1 METFYL
7 SIAKKIIKVSSL
19 HEAVKTYCQDFLVER
34 CPEDYA
40 LEISQD
46 DIEYERGLNEYPFT
60 DDVLEITALHRKIAE
75 TLYRDDIIAFHGSAI
90 KYQGNAYL
98 YTARSG
104 VGKSTHT
111 NLIKEQLKDEMIWIN
126 DDKPFIEVKKNQI
139 TLYSSP
145 FNGKERRGCNTF
157 APLKAITQIK
167 RGTENY
173 VNEIE
178 PVVFFPLLVSQ
189 CYKGRTPE
197 MASRVM
203 DLLDLLS
210 TKIHCYEIYFRPDI
224 EAAEVSIREILK
236 K

>member
-1 METFYL
+1 MEYFYL
-7 SIAKKIIKVSSL
+7 NIAKKIIKVSSL
-19 HEAVKTYCQDFLVER
+19 YETVRSYCQDFIVER
-34 CPEDYA
+34 SPEDYA
-40 LEISQD
+40 IEIKQE
-46 DIEYERGLNEYPFT
+46 DIEYERKLNDIPFT
-60 DDVLEITALHRKIAE
+60 DDTLEITVLHRKIAE
-75 TLYRDDIIAFHGSAI
+75 VLYQDDIIAFHGSAI

-98 YTARSG
+98 YTAKSG

-111 NLIKEQLKDEMIWIN
+111 KLIKEKLGNEVLWIN
-126 DDKPFIEVKKNQI
+126 DDKPFIEVKKNQV

-167 RGTENY
+167 RGTENI
-173 VNEIE
+173 VHEIE
-178 PVVFFPLLVSQ
+178 PVNFYLLLVSQ

-197 MASRVM
+197 MASKVM

-210 TKIHCYEIYFRPDI
+210 SKVRCYEIYCRPDL
-224 EAAEVSIREILK
+224 EAAEVSIRDILK